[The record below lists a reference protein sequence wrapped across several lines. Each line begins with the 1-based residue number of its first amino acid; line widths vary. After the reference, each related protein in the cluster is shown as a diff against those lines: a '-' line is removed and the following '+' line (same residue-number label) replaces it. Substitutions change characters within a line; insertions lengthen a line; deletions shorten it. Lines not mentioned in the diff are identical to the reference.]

1 MPNWVEVGIR
11 SFSVIIGLFLIM
23 KLLGKKQLGRL
34 SFFEYILGITVG
46 SIAADISMDIELD
59 LASGITSILIWLL
72 VPLAISLISLK
83 SKKFSDFVEGKS
95 TVFIKNGKI
104 LEDHLAKEKYTADE
118 LLEQLRK
125 KRVFQ
130 IADVEFAALEPS
142 GDISVL
148 LNRNKQ
154 PLTFGDINSK
164 PTKGGEPQTVI
175 MDGEILEEPL
185 NTIDLD
191 KSWLEGELRTMG
203 IKAEDIFLAQI
214 DQNNQITVDLYDDQ
228 IIKPKQ
234 TEKQQLIDSIKKC
247 KTEFEDY
254 ILRAESAEVKEIYSK
269 HVNELNLI
277 ENSLTQINKNKT

>member
-1 MPNWVEVGIR
+1 MPNWVEVAIR

-72 VPLAISLISLK
+72 VPLAISLLSLK

-95 TVFIKNGKI
+95 TVFIKDGKI
-104 LEDHLAKEKYTADE
+104 LEENLAKEKYTADE

-148 LNRNKQ
+148 LKRNKQ
-154 PLTFGDINSK
+154 PLTFGDINDSLLS
-164 PTKGGEPQTVI
+164 GREPQTVI
-175 MDGEILEEPL
+175 MDGKILDEPL
-185 NTIDLD
+185 NNIDLNRN
-191 KSWLEGELRTMG
+191 WLENELHKMG
-203 IKAEDIFLAQI
+203 INAKNIFLAQV

-228 IIKPKQ
+228 IIKTKHS
-234 TEKQQLIDSIKKC
+234 EKQRLIDSINKC
-247 KTEFEDY
+247 KTDFEEM
-254 ILRAESAEVKEIYSK
+254 ILRAESHEVKEIYRK
-269 HVNELNLI
+269 HVNDLKSI
-277 ENSLTQINKNKT
+277 EDSLTQINKDKT